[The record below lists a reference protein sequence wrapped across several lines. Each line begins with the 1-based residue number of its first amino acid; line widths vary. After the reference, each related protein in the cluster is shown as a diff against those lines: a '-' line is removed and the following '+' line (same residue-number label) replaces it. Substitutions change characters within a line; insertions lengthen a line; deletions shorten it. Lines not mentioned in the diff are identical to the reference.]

1 MLPHLRAPGRRLQ
14 LLGGLLLLLATAS
27 AERVTDGEYIHYGF
41 AYADCLA
48 DSFPEQYWTAQ
59 DDDRRDLAVGPS
71 GLTCMPG
78 HVGANKTGPV
88 TVKNA
93 NQGTW
98 NVPLRSADG
107 SKVGGNE
114 ASNLDGFSLELWI
127 RPFENTLLDDSQMV
141 LASIGDPSPG
151 TTTFNSGEQC
161 EAIAEQPV
169 SLRLKVSGSGC
180 IGLEVV
186 TAAAPDGS
194 TPECADFKGGYEAG
208 VCSKALTSGALQHV
222 VVAMSS
228 NLVDEGSPSPPRLAW
243 YIDGEVA
250 ADSEGTTDNDVY
262 VRGPLGPLS
271 SVVPSALWKEEHVLR
286 VGTDIY
292 PGHELDDW
300 LGEVYMLALYNRPLS
315 ADEVVQ
321 NYAASL
327 GNSAP
332 IATDAAFVA
341 IEDTCSE
348 LPLLDE

>member
-1 MLPHLRAPGRRLQ
+1 MRRA
-14 LLGGLLLLLATAS
+14 
-27 AERVTDGEYIHYGF
+27 
-41 AYADCLA
+41 C
-48 DSFPEQYWTAQ
+48 
-59 DDDRRDLAVGPS
+59 
-71 GLTCMPG
+71 
-78 HVGANKTGPV
+78 
-88 TVKNA
+88 
-93 NQGTW
+93 
-98 NVPLRSADG
+98 
-107 SKVGGNE
+107 
-114 ASNLDGFSLELWI
+114 
-127 RPFENTLLDDSQMV
+127 
-141 LASIGDPSPG
+141 
-151 TTTFNSGEQC
+151 
-161 EAIAEQPV
+161 
-169 SLRLKVSGSGC
+169 
-180 IGLEVV
+180 
-186 TAAAPDGS
+186 PDGS